1 MPSALPDCHLV
12 RTAILFLSYSLLRQP
27 RCFPPQSIHF
37 FSLFCRPGFKGRSH
51 RCSGQSVLRVIP
63 LSASP
68 TQGRLHLHTASRPLA
83 DAPHCRFTICFVR
96 GSEIPQTGVRPRT
109 RTGLHR
115 NRVGLTMPLD
125 IALSLQARETTGFP
139 PAPTQNWAFQA
150 GTTGFIDMPFRGFLG
165 PPWETADLTRILR
178 RRLARVSITRFR

>member
-1 MPSALPDCHLV
+1 MVSESKGSLRLRPEPVRPDLSSAIPTSRQATSAHSVTALGR
-12 RTAILFLSYSLLRQP
+12 RTALQVHNLFR
-27 RCFPPQSIHF
+27 
-37 FSLFCRPGFKGRSH
+37 
-51 RCSGQSVLRVIP
+51 
-63 LSASP
+63 
-68 TQGRLHLHTASRPLA
+68 TRLGNT
-83 DAPHCRFTICFVR
+83 T
-96 GSEIPQTGVRPRT
+96 TGVRPRT

-150 GTTGFIDMPFRGFLG
+150 GTTSFIDMPFRGFLG

-178 RRLARVSITRFR
+178 RRLARTSITRFQ